1 VFSQTASLAK
11 YKEEFYLSKK
21 SIQVEFDGIE
31 YSGNASILEVVN
43 KELSRAPPTTFHRY
57 LLDRL
62 GAIRHCEVR
71 MLTATVS
78 GSFHR
83 HMDAINAAVGDLAKL
98 SVHVLSPA
106 DPRIVAH
113 KGEFLFVA
121 SDRNR
126 SVRLV
131 QDRHVDAISASDFLW
146 LVCPDGYV
154 GLSGAMEIGA
164 AKLSGVPIFA
174 MRAPND
180 LTLREYVTVVP
191 RLSEAVRRIEAS
203 PRPTRPESFLID
215 PHASM
220 EEAHDILERVKVA
233 LTSPDTTEDLAHRV
247 YRDVATLRST
257 LCQTHVQNVQ

>member
-1 VFSQTASLAK
+1 
-11 YKEEFYLSKK
+11 
-21 SIQVEFDGIE
+21 
-31 YSGNASILEVVN
+31 
-43 KELSRAPPTTFHRY
+43 
-57 LLDRL
+57 
-62 GAIRHCEVR
+62 

-83 HMDAINAAVGDLAKL
+83 HMNAISAAVRDLAEL
-98 SVHVLSPA
+98 SVRVLSPA
-106 DPRIVAH
+106 DPRVVAH
-113 KGEFLFVA
+113 QGEFLFVA

-154 GLSGAMEIGA
+154 GLSGSMEIGA

-174 MRAPND
+174 TRAPLD

-191 RLSEAVRRIEAS
+191 GLSEAVRRVEAS
-203 PRPTRPESFLID
+203 PRPRRPESFLID

-220 EEAHDILERVKVA
+220 EEAHDILERVKGA
-233 LTSPDTTEDLAHRV
+233 LTNQSSIEDPARRV
-247 YRDVATLRST
+247 YSDMANLRATLQ
-257 LCQTHVQNVQ
+257 LQPCVQ